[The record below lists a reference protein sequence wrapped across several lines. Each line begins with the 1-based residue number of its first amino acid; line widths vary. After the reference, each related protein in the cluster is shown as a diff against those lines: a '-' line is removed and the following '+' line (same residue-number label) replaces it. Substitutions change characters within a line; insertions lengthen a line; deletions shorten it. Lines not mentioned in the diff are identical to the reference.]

1 MENKNAE
8 RVLDQPDQHTYYNAV
23 QLSLPVNT
31 LISLE
36 KDDPVF
42 AFLEAVESVD
52 FSRYVRPITSNN
64 TRSHDRGML
73 VKVLLFGYM
82 NGVESVNELSRLCRT
97 DLRYLYLSNEERPS
111 AMAFSRV
118 CDQLTTS
125 IDSLFFDLSGE
136 ITALLDIDTSTQFV
150 DGTKIEANAQ
160 KNTFV
165 YRKRIV
171 NARDRLSLRITESI
185 NSLDHAYG
193 YCYPVKDI
201 YCAQEIGYIVQY
213 LMEVMTGNNI
223 ELHYG
228 KGHRRSRFQEYYDS
242 FLKYA
247 LKLDE
252 YEYWLSEMGE
262 RNSCSKTDHDATF
275 MATKWDYYNQSGVT
289 RPCYNCQIA
298 VADGI
303 IVNSE
308 VYQTP
313 SDAVTWIPFMDRWNR
328 YTGTYPE
335 KPVADAGYGGYDN
348 YLYNIRNGIE
358 LVQKFPMYGK
368 EHDKKFASRKYL
380 PQNWKISE
388 DGYRVCP
395 KGRVFD
401 QRGAD
406 RETVTRCGNSVIQ
419 QIFTE
424 GRHCAKCGMKKECL
438 NKSNRCGF
446 KTITKNV
453 IREELESKV
462 RENLST
468 EEGIRLKTERSEQVE
483 GAFGVM
489 KQDMKFTRFHRKNLK
504 NVRMEFILNCL
515 GYDLLKYY
523 RRWLS
528 MHHSQTEYRN

>member
-8 RVLDQPDQHTYYNAV
+8 RVFAQPDQHTYYNAV
-23 QLSLPVNT
+23 QLSLPINT
-31 LISLE
+31 LICLK

-42 AFLEAVESVD
+42 SFLEAVESID
-52 FSRYVRPITSNN
+52 FSRYVRPIRSNN
-64 TRSHDRGML
+64 TKSHDRGML
-73 VKVLLFGYM
+73 VKVLLFGFM
-82 NGVESVNELSRLCRT
+82 NGVDSVNELSRLCST

-118 CDQLTTS
+118 CSQLTKS
-125 IDSLFFDLSGE
+125 IDQLFFDLSGK
-136 ITALLDIDTSTQFV
+136 ITELLDIHPSIQFI

-165 YRKRIV
+165 YKKRIIHARQRLFERISEYITSV
-171 NARDRLSLRITESI
+171 NT
-185 NSLDHAYG
+185 AYG
-193 YCYPVKDI
+193 YYYPVKES

-213 LMEVMTGNNI
+213 LMEVMVRNDI
-223 ELHYG
+223 KLQYG
-228 KGHRRSRFQEYYDS
+228 KGSRKSKMQEYYDI

-252 YEYWLSEMGE
+252 YEYWLNEMGD

-313 SDAVTWIPFMDRWNR
+313 GDSVTWIPFIERWH
-328 YTGTYPE
+328 YYKGTYPE
-335 KPVADAGYGGYDN
+335 KPVADAGYGGQDN
-348 YLYNIRNGIE
+348 YLYNLRHGIE

-368 EHDKKFASRKYL
+368 EHDKAFTNKKYL
-380 PQNWKISE
+380 PQNWKNTE
-388 DGYRVCP
+388 DGYKICP

-401 QRGAD
+401 QRGED
-406 RETVTRCGNSVIQ
+406 RETVTRCGNTVIQ
-419 QIFTE
+419 QTFTE
-424 GRHCAKCGMKKECL
+424 KKHCERCGMKKECL
-438 NKSNRCGF
+438 IRNNTCGF
-446 KTITKNV
+446 KTISKNV
-453 IREELESKV
+453 IREELENKV

-468 EEGIRLKTERSEQVE
+468 EEGIKLKIQRSQQVE
-483 GAFGVM
+483 GAFGVI
-489 KQDMKFTRFHRKNLK
+489 KQDMKFTRFHRKNLR
-504 NVRMEFILNCL
+504 NTRMEFMLICL

-523 RRWLS
+523 QHWVLHTNDIS
-528 MHHSQTEYRN
+528 KYRS